1 MKKLRE
7 IFEFTKEKLKNPRTR
22 AATILGIYFIFFIFI
37 FVGLKTPT
45 SDNQNNNGKN
55 ITNYDI
61 VQTDYKYK
69 HAIEISTTDNTLRY
83 LVSGSYIN
91 ERETQKIEFYNKET
105 NQYEETNEY
114 QFINEKLLD
123 LNIIIDYLNNIESE
137 FSTEYKDGT
146 IQKNYLIPITKID
159 ETLNN
164 KDNIEINIYEKDE
177 FITKIIIDSSNLD
190 KIYNENFLK
199 VKYILEYS
207 KSAEIVDTNG

>member
-137 FSTEYKDGT
+137 FSTEYKDET

-164 KDNIEINIYEKDE
+164 KDNIEINIYEKDV